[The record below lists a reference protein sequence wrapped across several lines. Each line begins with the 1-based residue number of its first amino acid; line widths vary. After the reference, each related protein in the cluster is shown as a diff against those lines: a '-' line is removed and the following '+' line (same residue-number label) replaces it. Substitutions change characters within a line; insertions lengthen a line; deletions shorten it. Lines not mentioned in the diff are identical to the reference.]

1 MSGGGVN
8 AGRAHVGVFFNPKRD
23 HPRRRPP
30 GDLAAPVAVGVHH
43 GCAARRQGFDEA
55 SFFNRHAL
63 DVAQALEVLAFT
75 PTRGASFISKVLR
88 SAVANAGL
96 DADAEDLYV
105 AEAQVDSGPTRRGIL
120 PRARGRMD
128 RIHHRTSHITVVLSD
143 ERPTE
148 EEA

>member
-1 MSGGGVN
+1 MRF
-8 AGRAHVGVFFNPKRD
+8 RAVHRFARISPTKV
-23 HPRRRPP
+23 RPTI
-30 GDLAAPVAVGVHH
+30 DLIRGKPV
-43 GCAARRQGFDEA
+43 D
-55 SFFNRHAL
+55 
-63 DVAQALEVLAFT
+63 QALEVLAFT

-105 AEAQVDSGPTRRGIL
+105 AEAQVDGGPTRRGVL
-120 PRARGRMD
+120 PRARGRVD
-128 RIHHRTSHITVVLSD
+128 RIQHRTSHITVVLSD